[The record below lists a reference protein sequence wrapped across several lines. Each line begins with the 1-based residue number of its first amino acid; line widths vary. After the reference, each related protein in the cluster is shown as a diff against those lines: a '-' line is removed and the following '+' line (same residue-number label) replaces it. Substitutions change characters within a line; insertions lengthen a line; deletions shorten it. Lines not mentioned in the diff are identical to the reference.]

1 MGLRILGDKFKISY
15 GKCVISSIIALN
27 NAKYY
32 DNTEKG
38 VNEWA
43 RERSQKTITSKG
55 GSF

>member
-1 MGLRILGDKFKISY
+1 MGLRILEDKFKISY

-38 VNEWA
+38 VNE
-43 RERSQKTITSKG
+43 
-55 GSF
+55 

>member
-38 VNEWA
+38 VNEWV